1 MRYVLP
7 IIVVCLLAV
16 VIISSHTNER
26 TVLAESKDT
35 QSTKEVAVED
45 DMHEFMEYV
54 FQPPYKRLKAALAS
68 EPADKNAW
76 KIIKSDSLILAE
88 SANLLLSRLP
98 DEDGNDWISHAIAVR
113 SAGSDVYQAA
123 KKRDYGVTR
132 SSFGSM
138 LTKCNACH
146 QQFEDG
152 KHILT
157 P

>member
-1 MRYVLP
+1 MKFALP
-7 IIVVCLLAV
+7 VVAACLIAV
-16 VIISSHTNER
+16 VVTCSLTKER
-26 TVLAESKDT
+26 TAFAESKVAE
-35 QSTKEVAVED
+35 SSKEAPVEE

-76 KIIKSDSLILAE
+76 KPIKSDSLILAE
-88 SANLLLSRLP
+88 SANLLLSRVP
-98 DEDGNDWISHAIAVR
+98 ADDGQDWIAHAIAVR
-113 SAGSDVYQAA
+113 SAGSDLYQAA
-123 KKRDYGVTR
+123 KKRDYAATR

-146 QQFEDG
+146 EQFEDG